1 MDDQIATFVGLI
13 VVLAILAALFRGAVK
28 TFQRNWVLALIL
40 LLVLTPIW
48 MIWAFVEMFTGDL
61 ADKNSQPTQNVQNVN
76 VSYVIDSGKREQF
89 PQVASHRAG
98 NKVVDRSF
106 DEAVVISENSK
117 SVSENNY
124 DTKECPFCAEVIK
137 RNAKF
142 CRYCSKD
149 LVIDQ

>member
-1 MDDQIATFVGLI
+1 MDDQIATFVGVI
-13 VVLAILAALFRGAVK
+13 IVLAILAALFRGAVK
-28 TFQRNWVLALIL
+28 TFQRNWILALIL
-40 LLVLTPIW
+40 LLILTPIW

-61 ADKNSQPTQNVQNVN
+61 ADKNSQPAQNVQNVN
-76 VSYVIDSGKREQF
+76 VSYVIDSGKGEQL
-89 PQVASHRAG
+89 PQVTSHSNG
-98 NKVVDRSF
+98 NKVVDRSI

-124 DTKECPFCAEVIK
+124 DTKECPFCAETIK

>member
-1 MDDQIATFVGLI
+1 MDDQIATFIGVI
-13 VVLAILAALFRGAVK
+13 IVLAILAALFRGAVK

-61 ADKNSQPTQNVQNVN
+61 ADKNSQPSQNVQNVN
-76 VSYVIDSGKREQF
+76 VSYVIDSGKGEQL
-89 PQVASHRAG
+89 PKVISHSNR

-117 SVSENNY
+117 SLSENNY
-124 DTKECPFCAEVIK
+124 DTKECPFCAETIK

-142 CRYCSKD
+142 CRYCSKE

>member
-76 VSYVIDSGKREQF
+76 VSYVIDSGKREQV